1 MTKTDS
7 LICSLCQRVTP
18 EAYYEKHHL
27 TPHCKKGSN
36 YIWMCQDCAD
46 QVHELF
52 TNNELRDIYNT
63 LESLL
68 SNEKI
73 QKWIQWIRKKPNE
86 FGVCMK
92 KLKRKR

>member
-1 MTKTDS
+1 MPE
-7 LICSLCQRVTP
+7 LLVCSLCCREVP
-18 EAYYEKHHL
+18 KSYYEKHHL
-27 TPHCKKGSN
+27 KPHCKKSKEFV
-36 YIWMCQDCAD
+36 WMCKDCAD

-68 SNEKI
+68 ANEKV
-73 QKWIQWIRKKPNE
+73 QKWVKWVRKKPSE

-92 KLKRKR
+92 KLKKKR